1 LKRNANIALEWEV
14 TKCSNILREEET
26 VDHLILEGKSEECR
40 KEQMEDQIVS
50 IFLQGKEH
58 NC

>member
-1 LKRNANIALEWEV
+1 
-14 TKCSNILREEET
+14 LREEET
-26 VDHLILEGKSEECR
+26 VDRLILEGKFEECR